1 MSAVEALQD
10 KKFSC
15 FVLFYSFI
23 YIFVLLCFNIRKE
36 YIFNP
41 IFYIL
46 LIENAVQKSAST
58 TVLCFCFYCKYYYFL
73 NHLRLIFQYFFVFFF
88 SSFFFVQ
95 HFFRTACSSFDF
107 RLTYR

>member
-23 YIFVLLCFNIRKE
+23 YIFVLLCFNIRQE

-58 TVLCFCFYCKYYYFL
+58 TVLCFCFYCKY
-73 NHLRLIFQYFFVFFF
+73 FFF
-88 SSFFFVQ
+88 FKSFEAYISILFCFLFFF
-95 HFFRTACSSFDF
+95 FFLCSAFF
-107 RLTYR
+107 